1 MSGRP
6 RAHTHNYTSTS
17 NRAGGVGVGRT
28 GAPVSVHQP
37 YALGVH
43 VWLPA
48 PQLHQGRGNVY
59 ATCLPFSSHYHL
71 SCGCSSPVA
80 FCQNFSAVRACYC
93 CVQQLSVSRQ
103 GEWRRVPLTVLQ
115 RIEHR
120 AARGR
125 THALPSRRPHPSS
138 LSLTSPTIT
147 FSSCSDAVNIALRMQ
162 VGSRSCRV
170 ASSIV
175 LAPCLPRKLQQ
186 SKIPASAF
194 AAPRGCERAT
204 QQTKNLEG

>member
-6 RAHTHNYTSTS
+6 RAHTRNHASTS
-17 NRAGGVGVGRT
+17 NKVGGVGVGRT
-28 GAPVSVHQP
+28 GALVSVHQP

-71 SCGCSSPVA
+71 SCGCSRPVA

-125 THALPSRRPHPSS
+125 THALLSRRPHPSS
-138 LSLTSPTIT
+138 PFLDVTNDHLLLLQRRSQHRVEDAGRLALLS
-147 FSSCSDAVNIALRMQ
+147 R
-162 VGSRSCRV
+162 RV
-170 ASSIV
+170 KHRPCAV
-175 LAPCLPRKLQQ
+175 LAAQAAAEQDPCKCFR
-186 SKIPASAF
+186 
-194 AAPRGCERAT
+194 RT
-204 QQTKNLEG
+204 EGL